1 MLHLLL
7 PDFLD
12 NFWGFLIPAERTLDG
27 SIILHFMLGPLCET
41 LKMEVIFAD
50 GGAGSDSI
58 AFDDLHVA
66 NSAEIIVIIL
76 ILLLNNDILAQDAG
90 FYVFYVFEEIGY
102 FVVVNPAVGDDVS
115 QFFVGVCVAEE
126 EGVLVGEV
134 KNFDEGVESVGAVLL
149 GG

>member
-1 MLHLLL
+1 
-7 PDFLD
+7 
-12 NFWGFLIPAERTLDG
+12 
-27 SIILHFMLGPLCET
+27 
-41 LKMEVIFAD
+41 MEVIFAD
-50 GGAGSDSI
+50 SGAGSDSI

-149 GG
+149 GGWVAGALEFVADGEFEFGAMDVLKDEAGAPSDANQVKFL